1 MKLDSQLLKDC
12 FSILSIHESPTSAG
26 ALFLGQAA
34 FVILALLKILETCT
48 DEHCAILLDH
58 IKVDLQALEK
68 VAYKKHMVAWAEQSC
83 GEVSPPVNDCNMR
96 QPKMR

>member
-34 FVILALLKILETCT
+34 FVILALL
-48 DEHCAILLDH
+48 
-58 IKVDLQALEK
+58 ALEK

-83 GEVSPPVNDCNMR
+83 GEDDKVVLWMNTVSPPVNDCNMR